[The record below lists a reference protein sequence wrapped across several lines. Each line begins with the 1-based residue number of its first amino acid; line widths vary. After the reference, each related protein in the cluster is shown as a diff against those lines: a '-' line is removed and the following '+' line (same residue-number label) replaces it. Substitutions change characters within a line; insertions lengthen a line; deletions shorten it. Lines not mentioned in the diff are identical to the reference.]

1 MATLT
6 DQKVLCDHC
15 GLECRDTDIHVDG
28 KHFCC
33 QGCKMVYELLNEHDL
48 CTYYNLE
55 SHPGNTIDENP
66 EDGRF
71 EYLDH
76 PDIINKLLEFDDGKM
91 GKVTF
96 FVPQIHCKS
105 CIWLLENMQ
114 RLSDAIMESRVDFL
128 RREVSI
134 TYQSDSFSLRKLV
147 ELLTSIGYEPQINL
161 DQVDKKHR
169 DHSNRDLYLKLGVAG
184 FAFGNIML
192 FSLPAYFTGFNLS
205 KNFTYVFNALNVLLA
220 LPVLFYSSTEYL
232 KSAWIILKQKRIN
245 MDVPVSIGIIALF
258 ARSLYEILSGA
269 GPGYMD
275 SFSGLVFFLL
285 IGKVFQR
292 KTYDT
297 ISFDRDYKSYFPVS
311 VRLKNGH
318 SFRSVPVSSLNIGD
332 AIQVRNKELVPS
344 DSVLDSDSCLVDFS
358 FVTGE
363 STPIEK
369 SKGDLIF
376 AGGRI
381 IGKAAEMFVSK
392 EVSQSYLTRLWN
404 NDIFQKENEKKNI
417 ITITDQASVYFTLA
431 VILIASLSGLY
442 WWRYSPHL
450 AVNAFT
456 SVLIIA
462 CPCALALAAPFTLG
476 SAMNIFG
483 RSGLFLK
490 NTTVIERLSGIK
502 SIIFDKT
509 GTLTRSDKKNIEWTG
524 SELTQKEKDLIY
536 ASVAHSTHPLSRQ
549 IHDYTYSENKI
560 TLVDYDEIEGNG
572 IRALSE
578 NDTILIGSYQWMK
591 EHHVCLNDLSKIPS
605 ATTVYIAINGILRGY
620 FELTNSYREGLAD
633 LMKKLSRKITL
644 RLLSGDND
652 HEKEHLLLFFGHPDQ
667 LKFKQSPEDKLTF
680 IRNRQVQ
687 GEPVMMIGDGLNDA
701 GALRQSDVGIAITD
715 NIGAFSPACDAV
727 LEGSQLTRLDTFLR
741 FSRASMII
749 IFISYGI
756 SLAYNL
762 IGLGFAVQ
770 GILSPLISAILMPIS
785 SISVIIFTTSSTYLV
800 ARKMGLSTWK

>member
-1 MATLT
+1 
-6 DQKVLCDHC
+6 
-15 GLECRDTDIHVDG
+15 
-28 KHFCC
+28 
-33 QGCKMVYELLNEHDL
+33 
-48 CTYYNLE
+48 
-55 SHPGNTIDENP
+55 
-66 EDGRF
+66 
-71 EYLDH
+71 
-76 PDIINKLLEFDDGKM
+76 
-91 GKVTF
+91 
-96 FVPQIHCKS
+96 
-105 CIWLLENMQ
+105 
-114 RLSDAIMESRVDFL
+114 
-128 RREVSI
+128 
-134 TYQSDSFSLRKLV
+134 
-147 ELLTSIGYEPQINL
+147 
-161 DQVDKKHR
+161 
-169 DHSNRDLYLKLGVAG
+169 
-184 FAFGNIML
+184 ML

-205 KNFTYVFNALNVLLA
+205 KNFTNVFNALNVLLA

-232 KSAWIILKQKRIN
+232 KSAWIILKQRRIN

-258 ARSLYEILSGA
+258 ARSLYEILSGT

-311 VRLKNGH
+311 VRLKEKN

-332 AIQVRNKELVPS
+332 EIQVRNKELVPS
-344 DSVLDSDSCLVDFS
+344 DAVLNSDSCLIDFS

-369 SKGDLIF
+369 TKGELIF

-381 IGKAAEMFVSK
+381 VGKSAELFVSK

-404 NDIFQKENEKKNI
+404 NDIFQKEYESKNI
-417 ITITDQASVYFTLA
+417 INITDQASVYFTLA
-431 VILIASLSGLY
+431 VIITASLSGLY
-442 WWRYSPHL
+442 WWQYSPHL
-450 AVNAFT
+450 AINAFT

-490 NTTVIERLSGIK
+490 NTTVIERLSRIK
-502 SIIFDKT
+502 SVIFDKT
-509 GTLTRSDKKNIEWTG
+509 GTLTQSDKKNIEWAG
-524 SELTQKEKDLIY
+524 PELTQYEKDLIY

-549 IHDYTYSENKI
+549 IHDFIHPEQQIN
-560 TLVDYDEIEGNG
+560 LEDFDEIEGNG
-572 IRALSE
+572 IRALSKE
-578 NDTILIGSYQWMK
+578 DVLLVGSYQWME
-591 EHHVCLNDLSKIPS
+591 EHHVCMSNIPKTHFS
-605 ATTVYIAINGILRGY
+605 TAVYISINGVLKGY
-620 FELTNSYREGLAD
+620 FKLENTYRAGLES
-633 LMKKLSRKITL
+633 LMNRLGKKIDM

-652 HEKEHLLLFFGHPDQ
+652 HEKQRLLPLFGHSDQ
-667 LKFKQSPEDKLTF
+667 LKFKQSPEDKLDF
-680 IRNRQVQ
+680 IRSQQ
-687 GEPVMMIGDGLNDA
+687 KLGEPVMMIGDGLNDA

-727 LEGSQLTRLDTFLR
+727 LEGSQLTKLDTFLR
-741 FSRASMII
+741 FSKASMVI

-785 SISVIIFTTSSTYLV
+785 SITIIIFTTSSTYLV
-800 ARKMGLSTWK
+800 AKKMGLSTWK